1 MKLAPHFTYLQPQ
14 LTDFSLCHLYL
25 RRRFAQN
32 THTMST
38 EPINAEDQH
47 HYLSWQ
53 KSNKR
58 GKITTGIFVV
68 VFGVLYLLH
77 ETGVKLP
84 TWTFTPGP
92 FIIAFGLIVLVKQK
106 FKSFFGYILLM
117 VGKLLIWKEIYPEAV
132 NMNIVW
138 PVLVILLGLFIL
150 LKSKPRHGFGRGNRF
165 ERRREFWKRHHHHY
179 YEGMEDLENISQDD
193 FIDAVS
199 IFGGVKKNVVSK
211 NFRGADIV
219 TIFGGNEI
227 NLSQADF
234 NNQIVMDVT
243 NLFGG
248 TTLTIPNNWQ
258 VKAEVVSIFGGIE
271 DKRPITETNK
281 DNPEKVVILRGTC
294 MFGGIEINSFNS
306 K

>member
-1 MKLAPHFTYLQPQ
+1 
-14 LTDFSLCHLYL
+14 
-25 RRRFAQN
+25 
-32 THTMST
+32 MST

-58 GKITTGIFVV
+58 GKITTGLFVV
-68 VFGVLYLLH
+68 VFGILYLLH

-92 FIIAFGLIVLVKQK
+92 FIIAFGLIVLVKHK
-106 FKSFFGYILLM
+106 FKSFFGYIM
-117 VGKLLIWKEIYPEAV
+117 IVVGKLLIWKEIYPEAV
-132 NMNIVW
+132 NMNIIW

-150 LKSKPRHGFGRGNRF
+150 FKSKPRSGPRGNRF
-165 ERRREFWKRHHHHY
+165 EKRREFRKKHHRGHRHY
-179 YEGMEDLENISQDD
+179 CEDMEGIEDLENISQDD

-199 IFGGVKKNVVSK
+199 IFGGVQKNVVSK

-234 NNQIVMDVT
+234 NHQIVMDVT

-248 TTLTIPNNWQ
+248 TTLTIPNHWQ
-258 VKAEVVSIFGGIE
+258 VKTEMVSIFGGIE
-271 DKRPITETNK
+271 DKRPSTEANT
-281 DNPEKVVILRGTC
+281 DNPDKIVILRGTC

>member
-1 MKLAPHFTYLQPQ
+1 
-14 LTDFSLCHLYL
+14 
-25 RRRFAQN
+25 
-32 THTMST
+32 MST

-68 VFGVLYLLH
+68 VFGILYLLH

-92 FIIAFGLIVLVKQK
+92 FIIAFGLVVLVKHK
-106 FKSFFGYILLM
+106 FKTLFGYIM
-117 VGKLLIWKEIYPEAV
+117 IAVGKLLIWKEIYPDAV

-138 PVLVILLGLFIL
+138 PVLVILLGLVIL
-150 LKSKPRHGFGRGNRF
+150 FKSKPKSGFGRHGNQF
-165 ERRREFWKRHHHHY
+165 DKRRDFLKKHHHHY
-179 YEGMEDLENISQDD
+179 FDGLEDLENISQDD

-199 IFGGVKKNVVSK
+199 IFGGVQKNVVSK
-211 NFRGADIV
+211 QFRGADIV

-234 NNQIVMDVT
+234 NHQIVMDVT

-248 TTLTIPNNWQ
+248 TTLTIPNHWQ
-258 VKAEVVSIFGGIE
+258 VKTEVVSIFGGIE
-271 DKRPITETNK
+271 DKRPTDQHNS
-281 DNPEKVVILRGTC
+281 DNPDKIVILRGTC